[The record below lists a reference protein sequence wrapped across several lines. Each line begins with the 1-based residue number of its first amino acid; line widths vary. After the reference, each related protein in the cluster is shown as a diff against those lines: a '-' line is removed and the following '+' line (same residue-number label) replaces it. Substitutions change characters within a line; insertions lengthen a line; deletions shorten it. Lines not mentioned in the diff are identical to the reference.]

1 MTKID
6 PKHRLAVNY
15 YLGGLNKKASA
26 VKAGYSAASTKDVFD
41 HENVRALIAKRL
53 EKQEAKTDMD
63 REYLLGKLHEI
74 IATSAGDLL
83 EVDEKGKA
91 DLNWERLSPALRKS
105 INTITVDS
113 KNPGGKYSKSSTTV
127 KITTADRLS
136 AIKEAATLLGIREE
150 KKSIDLEDGLVAIL
164 TQRRALN
171 AGVDTDDKES

>member
-1 MTKID
+1 MSKID

-41 HENVRALIAKRL
+41 HPNVRELIEKRIAK
-53 EKQEAKTDMD
+53 QEEKTDMD
-63 REYLLGKLHEI
+63 REYLLGKLQEI

-83 EVDEKGKA
+83 EVDEKGRA

-105 INTITVDS
+105 INTVTVDS
-113 KNPGGKYSKSSTTV
+113 KNPGGKYAKTTSTV
-127 KITTADRLS
+127 KITTADRLG

-150 KKSIDLEDGLVAIL
+150 KKTLDLEDGLIAVL
-164 TQRRALN
+164 TQRRQIN
-171 AGVDTDDKES
+171 NTPEEG